1 MKHKNIEILIQKSLD
16 FETNAQEEKILH
28 AHLSQCKE
36 CQRFYLEMAQIQKA
50 LYGLTEFYP
59 EHGFNERLLRKL
71 GFRKI
76 FAWTKTAK
84 VFAGAWL
91 ASILL
96 LAFSPLP
103 GKAINQILTSAPALL
118 RIVNAG
124 KVIISSLS
132 HVAMPFAKNSFDIV
146 WPIIGLV
153 SSIIIT
159 YFFSKAIYPVGKLQ
173 ANIKSP
179 AKERDFLT
187 G

>member
-28 AHLSQCKE
+28 AHLSQCDQ
-36 CQRFYLEMAQIQKA
+36 CQRFYQEMVQTQKA

-59 EHGFNERLLRKL
+59 EHGFNERLLKKL
-71 GFRKI
+71 GFRRI

-118 RIVNAG
+118 RIVNTG

-159 YFFSKAIYPVGKLQ
+159 YFFSKAINPVRKLE

-179 AKERDFLT
+179 VKEQDFLS